1 MSNPLF
7 QRPRRAGWRNATGW
21 AVALSAAAHLL
32 VALAMLTARAP
43 PEPPPENPHIQV
55 TLYDPPPPPPPP
67 PPPQPQPAPAAQAP
81 ADAVPALPSPPA
93 RPAPKIRVHVPRSVV
108 APIPPVHV
116 TPAPVSQP
124 FATLSDGQLVGAVTA
139 GSGGGGS
146 GEGVGGGS
154 GGSGEARCDMVERLQ
169 AALRRD
175 ADIAAVVEG
184 ARRGTGGRALHV
196 WNGDWVQNPGQAGK
210 GLAGLRQAI
219 AMEVAFAPAACR
231 AQPMRGLVLI
241 TLGDGAGASRLALGT
256 GAWRWTDLLAA
267 RR

>member
-1 MSNPLF
+1 MS

-43 PEPPPENPHIQV
+43 PEPPLEDPPILV

-67 PPPQPQPAPAAQAP
+67 PPPEPLPAPAALVPADPAP
-81 ADAVPALPSPPA
+81 AAPSPPA
-93 RPAPKIRVHVPRSVV
+93 RPAPKIRVHVPRTLV
-108 APIPPVHV
+108 APIPPVYV

-124 FATLSDGQLVGAVTA
+124 FATLSDGQLLGAVTA
-139 GSGGGGS
+139 GSGGGGL
-146 GEGVGGGS
+146 GEGS
-154 GGSGEARCDMVERLQ
+154 GGARCDMVERLQ

-241 TLGDGAGASRLALGT
+241 TLGDGAGAARLALGAGT
-256 GAWRWTDLLAA
+256 WRWSDLLAA

>member
-1 MSNPLF
+1 M
-7 QRPRRAGWRNATGW
+7 
-21 AVALSAAAHLL
+21 ALSVAAHLL
-32 VALAMLTARAP
+32 IALAMLMARAP
-43 PEPPPENPHIQV
+43 LAPPAEDPPIQV

-67 PPPQPQPAPAAQAP
+67 PPEPKPAAAAEAP
-81 ADAVPALPSPPA
+81 ADPAPA
-93 RPAPKIRVHVPRSVV
+93 RPAPKLKVHVPRTVT

-124 FATLSDGQLVGAVTA
+124 FATLSEGQIRGAITA
-139 GSGGGGS
+139 GSGGGGGD
-146 GEGVGGGS
+146 GEGAGGGS
-154 GGSGEARCDMVERLQ
+154 GAARCDMVERLQ

-175 ADIAAVVEG
+175 PDIQAVVEG

-231 AQPMRGLVLI
+231 SQPVRGLVLI
-241 TLGDGAGASRLALGT
+241 TLGDGAGAARLALGSGT
-256 GAWRWTDLLAA
+256 WRWTDLLVA

>member
-1 MSNPLF
+1 MINPLS
-7 QRPRRAGWRNATGW
+7 QQPRRAGWRNATGW
-21 AVALSAAAHLL
+21 AIVLSVAAHLL

-43 PEPPPENPHIQV
+43 LEPLAEDPPILV
-55 TLYDPPPPPPPP
+55 TLYDPPRPPPPPPPP
-67 PPPQPQPAPAAQAP
+67 PEPQPAPAAPAP
-81 ADAVPALPSPPA
+81 ADPAPAAPSPPA
-93 RPAPKIRVHVPRSVV
+93 RPAPKIKVHVPRTVV

-116 TPAPVSQP
+116 TAAPVSQP
-124 FATLSDGQLVGAVTA
+124 FATLSDGQLVGAITA
-139 GSGGGGS
+139 GSGGGGG
-146 GEGVGGGS
+146 GEGAGGGS
-154 GGSGEARCDMVERLQ
+154 GAARCDMVERLQ

-175 ADIAAVVEG
+175 ADIQAVVAG

-241 TLGDGAGASRLALGT
+241 TLGDGARLALGSGT
-256 GAWRWTDLLAA
+256 WRWTDLLAA